1 VRSARC
7 ARTRAV
13 SATPA
18 AVAEE
23 SDVALAAENISIRL
37 GSGQDAVQALRGA
50 TLRVPRGTLHML
62 LGPNGCGKV
71 RARARVASTCSTQPL
86 TLTLLA
92 ALSPRCCASAAA
104 CSAPTP
110 AGCVLL
116 RRAALCSRTRTTR
129 L

>member
-1 VRSARC
+1 
-7 ARTRAV
+7 V

-23 SDVALAAENISIRL
+23 SDAALAAENISIRL

-71 RARARVASTCSTQPL
+71 RAREWLHVQCASADAHP
-86 TLTLLA
+86 LLA

-110 AGCVLL
+110 AACVLP
-116 RRAALCSRTRTTR
+116 RRAVLCFRTRTTR